1 MVENIGTVR
10 PININEEMRGS
21 FLDYA
26 MSVIVARALP
36 DARDGLKPVH
46 RRILYAMYDMGIRA
60 NSAYKKSARIVGEVL
75 GKYHPHGDASVYDAM
90 ARMAQDFSMRY
101 PLVDGQGNFGSVDGD
116 SPAAMRYTEAR
127 LAQLAEEILS
137 DIDMDTVDFGENF
150 DGTLREPLVLPARL
164 PNMLLNGTS
173 GIAVGMATNIPPH
186 NLSELAQAVAW
197 LIDEWERLEEIT
209 VDDLMQFVKGP
220 DFPTG
225 AAIIA
230 TDDLREAYATGR
242 GRVIV
247 RARIENE
254 IFNGRQRLI
263 VTEIPYQISKT
274 AIIERIVALVRE
286 GRIQHISDLRD
297 ESDRNG
303 MRLVI
308 ELKAGAQPAK
318 VMNQLYKHS
327 QLQSTFGIQML
338 ALVNNEPRTLSLKRM
353 LTIYIEHR
361 YEVIERRTRFELG
374 KRQARAHILEGL
386 LRALDSIDAIIQTI
400 RSADDTESAR
410 FGLMTRFDLSEAQA
424 NAILDMQLRRLA
436 ALERQKLTDEYNE
449 VMARIAYLQDLLAS
463 PNKIRALIREDITEA
478 AAQYN
483 APRRTRVEYGTRT
496 DFDELDFIPVEEVVV
511 LLTGQGY
518 IKRVPVSAYRA
529 QRRGGRGVIGM
540 TTRDE
545 DGVVRLLS
553 ANSHDTLLFFTD
565 RGRVYSTPCH
575 VVPEAGRAAKGTL
588 VHAFLDLSSDE
599 KITAIVPVDHDS
611 FDEEGYFVMA
621 TRRGRIKRV
630 LLAEF
635 ASVKGSGK
643 IAMTLEEGDT
653 LDWVERSN
661 GTQYIVM
668 ATSDGQ
674 SIRFHEDRV
683 RVLGRTAQGV
693 GSMRLEEGDVIAG
706 MDVLSDDDTHVLVVS
721 RNGYGK
727 RTELNEYRITGR
739 KGKGVRTLSRND
751 KTGPIVAMRC
761 INPKDDVVA
770 ITSSNSII
778 RVNLE
783 QVRDVGRNTMGGRL
797 VRLTNG
803 DSVVS
808 LTIVE
813 GAASEDELTETEE
826 IAAALGT
833 SELNAVDDATESEEA
848 EVMLEMIEGDL
859 PDDQVSDAV

>member
-127 LAQLAEEILS
+127 LAQIAEEILS

-150 DGTLREPLVLPARL
+150 DGTLKEPLVLPARL

-186 NLSELAQAVAW
+186 NLGELASAIAY
-197 LIDEWERLEEIT
+197 LIDRWDDQEEVS

-254 IFNGRQRLI
+254 IVNGRQRLI

-274 AIIERIVALVRE
+274 AIIERIVSLVRE
-286 GRIQHISDLRD
+286 GRILHISDLRD

-308 ELKAGAQPAK
+308 ELKAGSQPAK

-327 QLQSTFGIQML
+327 QLQSAFGIQML
-338 ALVNNEPRTLSLKRM
+338 ALVNGEPRTLSLKRM
-353 LTIYIEHR
+353 LTIYIDHR

-410 FGLMTRFDLSEAQA
+410 FGLMTRFELSEAQA

-463 PNKIRALIREDITEA
+463 PHKIRALIREDIVQA
-478 AAQYN
+478 AADYN
-483 APRRTRVEYGTRT
+483 TPRRTRVEYGTRT
-496 DFDELDFIPVEEVVV
+496 DFDELDFVPVEEVVV

-518 IKRVPVSAYRA
+518 IKRVPASAYRA

-540 TTRDE
+540 TTKDE
-545 DGVVRLLS
+545 DGVTRLIS
-553 ANSHDTLLFFTD
+553 ASSHDTLLFFTD
-565 RGRVYSTPCH
+565 RGKVYSAPCH
-575 VVPEAGRAAKGTL
+575 IVPEGGRAAKGTL
-588 VHAFLDLSSDE
+588 VHAFLGLESDE
-599 KITAIVPVDHDS
+599 KITAIIPVDD
-611 FDEEGYFVMA
+611 FDGEGYFVLA
-621 TRRGRIKRV
+621 TRHSKIKRV
-630 LLAEF
+630 RLEEF

-643 IAMTLEEGDT
+643 IAMSLDEGDT
-653 LDWVERSN
+653 LNWVERSN
-661 GTQYIVM
+661 GSQYIVM
-668 ATSDGQ
+668 ATTDGQ
-674 SIRFHEDRV
+674 SIRFHEERV
-683 RVLGRTAQGV
+683 SVQGRNASGV
-693 GSMRLEEGDVIAG
+693 GAMRLQDGDAIAG
-706 MDVLSDDDTHVLVVS
+706 MDVLREGDTHVLVVS

-727 RTELNEYRITGR
+727 RTELSEYRVTGR
-739 KGKGVRTLSRND
+739 NGKGIRTLSRNA

-761 INPKDDVVA
+761 INPKDDILA

-778 RVNLE
+778 RINLE
-783 QVRDVGRNTMGGRL
+783 AVRDVGRTAMGVRL
-797 VRLTNG
+797 VKLANG

-808 LTIVE
+808 MTIVE
-813 GAASEDELTETEE
+813 GAAAEDDALTEGEGLE
-826 IAAALGT
+826 AVGT
-833 SELNAVDDATESEEA
+833 AELEVVSSAIDAEQGEA
-848 EVMLEMIEGDL
+848 YLSDGEADEAQIN
-859 PDDQVSDAV
+859 DAV